1 MVGRDGPRD
10 SKGIHSRWMS
20 RKGLAVSAMGMSA
33 QPALGGTGSVATEE
47 WAPAQ
52 GWKRLGQALTFFL
65 TRPAA
70 AAELGVR
77 VSSAG
82 RAGMLGAHTGSW
94 DRDRAGCFKEV
105 KLRARLP
112 PGRCLLPGAAPPRD
126 VRFGNLFMCGL
137 GFPCCPGSLAGV
149 QGLRVF
155 TRK

>member
-1 MVGRDGPRD
+1 
-10 SKGIHSRWMS
+10 MS

-82 RAGMLGAHTGSW
+82 QGCSGHTRGAGTGTGLGA
-94 DRDRAGCFKEV
+94 
-105 KLRARLP
+105 LRR
-112 PGRCLLPGAAPPRD
+112 
-126 VRFGNLFMCGL
+126 
-137 GFPCCPGSLAGV
+137 
-149 QGLRVF
+149 
-155 TRK
+155 